1 MDIAAQPPF
10 PYQPPD
16 APQIAG
22 RRIDWTGRDV
32 LFGILWFIAIFVGAQ
47 VVILPFALV
56 YGDASTQF
64 YGSAFIFGA
73 ATEVGFVLVAAN
85 FTFRRY
91 GGRWGRLGFGRPTLS
106 TFGWAMGAF
115 MAAFLFSAAY
125 AVAIDRLGLDFLKAK
140 CAEQVPKVVRDHR
153 ALLALASVD
162 IIAFAPVCEELF
174 FRGFV
179 FTGLTRRWGLVAG
192 IAASGLLF
200 AGAHLSYKSFIPIAG
215 VGIIFAFTYM
225 RSRNILSTMMA
236 HLAFNSVSIAAIAAG
251 GCDDTGTSAIPLVHA
266 LGSVAGRV
274 LG

>member
-1 MDIAAQPPF
+1 MDIAAQPPY
-10 PYQPPD
+10 PSQPPD

-32 LFGILWFIAIFVGAQ
+32 LFGVLWFIAIFVGAQ

-56 YGDASTQF
+56 YGDASSAF
-64 YGSAFIFGA
+64 YASAFIFGA

-91 GGRWGRLGFGRPTLS
+91 GGSWGRLGFGRPTLS
-106 TFGWAMGAF
+106 TFGWAMAAF

-125 AVAIDRLGLDFLKAK
+125 AVAIDRLGLDFLKSK
-140 CAEQVPKVVRDHR
+140 CAEQIPKEVRDHR
-153 ALLALASVD
+153 NLLALASLDV
-162 IIAFAPVCEELF
+162 IAFAPICEELF

-192 IAASGLLF
+192 IIASGLLF
-200 AGAHLSYKSFIPIAG
+200 AGAHLIYKSFIPIAG
-215 VGIIFAFTYM
+215 VGIIFAFTYA

-266 LGSVAGRV
+266 LGTVAGRV
-274 LG
+274 VG